1 MTESIF
7 PHSVD
12 SLFTT
17 SSVGSLDRALANNLY
32 GINHTQT
39 PGMVSS
45 NRDHQGYLFMTRPQL
60 NLQVDNLRNIRELYP
75 LLTGNPDSLGRY
87 IRMLLDPRLGVGYR
101 YKKGKDKYG
110 FIPPLTCPLID
121 NNNCF
126 IPFITNNLIS
136 CSGWP
141 DETIQTHNS
150 DAGLY
155 KQVFTTAEGVVRH
168 FGNWDLTLNIQN
180 IMGDPASLML
190 HTWLHYMS
198 AVKEGR
204 MDPYHD
210 YILNDRLDYNT
221 RIYRLVVDHKKEKVT
236 KIMACIAG
244 FPTSNPTGMFGDF
257 NRDLPFS
264 TQTKELSVRIN
275 CTGFV
280 VYDPLLVKTFNQSV
294 GIFNTAM
301 RSDKVRETN
310 MIRLSRKNRSSF
322 KNRVYP
328 RIDPD
333 TMDLEWWVTPETYQ
347 RHMDDD
353 VNKISTYF

>member
-7 PHSVD
+7 PHTVD
-12 SLFTT
+12 SLFTA
-17 SSVGSLDRALANNLY
+17 SGVGSLDRALANNLY
-32 GINHTQT
+32 GINHMQT

-60 NLQVDNLRNIRELYP
+60 NLQDDNLRNIRELYP
-75 LLTGNPDSLGRY
+75 LLTGNANSLARY

-101 YKKGKDKYG
+101 YKKGTGHG
-110 FIPPLTCPLID
+110 FIPPIACPLID

-126 IPFITNNLIS
+126 IPFVTNNLIS

-141 DETIQTHNS
+141 DESINTHAS
-150 DAGLY
+150 DPGLH
-155 KQVFTTAEGVVRH
+155 KQVFTVADGIVRN
-168 FGNWDLTLNIQN
+168 FSEWDLSMNVQN
-180 IMGDPASLML
+180 IMGDPTSLML
-190 HTWLHYMS
+190 HTWLNYMG

-236 KIMACIAG
+236 KIMSCIAG
-244 FPTSNPTGMFGDF
+244 FPVSNPTGMFGDF
-257 NRDLPFS
+257 NRALPFS
-264 TQTKELSVRIN
+264 DQTKELAIRIK

-301 RSDKVRETN
+301 RDTATREST
-310 MIRLSRKNRSSF
+310 MIRLTLKNRNSF

-333 TMDLEWWVTPETYQ
+333 TMDLEWWVTAETYQ
-347 RHMDDD
+347 RYLDDGTD
-353 VNKISTYF
+353 KISGSF